1 MTVLNLKK
9 VWKKNLPNKLT
20 DMKRNY
26 KLLQDAQLKEVEQK
40 KQEGNLPKLLLH
52 ACCAPCSSA
61 VLEKLSQFFEITIF
75 YYNPN
80 IYPEAEYQRRLNELK
95 EFLSKFK
102 PSQNRISLIEAEYN
116 PEDFYTAINT
126 EKEPELAKEA
136 ERGERCQ
143 RCYLFRMQKA
153 YEFALTNSFDYFTT
167 TLSISP
173 YKDAEKINVIGEML
187 QQPDGPSY
195 LYADFKKGNGFL
207 RSLQL
212 SEEYGLYRQDYCGCV
227 FSRENRL

>member
-1 MTVLNLKK
+1 
-9 VWKKNLPNKLT
+9 
-20 DMKRNY
+20 MKRNY

-40 KQEGNLPKLLLH
+40 KQEGKLPKLLLH

-61 VLEKLSQFFEITIF
+61 VLEKLSQFFDITIF

-95 EFLSKFK
+95 QFLTKFK
-102 PSQNRISLIEAEYN
+102 PSQNPINLIEAEYK
-116 PEDFYTAINT
+116 PEDFYAAVNT
-126 EKEPELAKEA
+126 ENEPELAKEA
-136 ERGERCQ
+136 ERGERCR

-153 YEFALTNSFDYFTT
+153 FEFAKTNTFDYFTT

-173 YKDAEKINVIGEML
+173 YKDAEKINAIGEML
-187 QQPDGPSY
+187 QQPEGPAY

-227 FSRENRL
+227 FSRENKL

>member
-1 MTVLNLKK
+1 
-9 VWKKNLPNKLT
+9 
-20 DMKRNY
+20 MKRNY
-26 KLLQDAQLKEVEQK
+26 KLLQDAQLKEVEQN

-61 VLEKLSQFFEITIF
+61 VLEKLSQYFDITIF

-95 EFLSKFK
+95 QFLTKFK
-102 PSQNRISLIEAEYN
+102 PSQNPINLIEAEYK
-116 PEDFYTAINT
+116 PEDFYAAVNT
-126 EKEPELAKEA
+126 ENEPELAKEA
-136 ERGERCQ
+136 ERGERCR

-153 YEFALTNSFDYFTT
+153 FEFAKTNTFDYFTT

-187 QQPDGPSY
+187 QQPEGPSY

-227 FSRENRL
+227 FSRENKL